1 MVHKGQSKLF
11 IYIYSTLFIV
21 ATGCSSVSNPDAAVN
36 ELEVSPGLNQ
46 AQVDSIF
53 RTLSYFPNETQFA
66 IAVFSDT
73 SAMYYG
79 AIRRQDTV
87 RTIDNYY
94 SVFEIGSISKVFTS
108 VLLADL
114 VQKNRVQLDQ
124 PIQDHLDFQLN
135 DSLQTT
141 FKQLANH
148 SSGLPRVPPNFVWE
162 SLLHM
167 DNPYKDYDETK
178 LREYMREDMVTVREP
193 GNSFRY
199 SNIGAGMLGYVLT
212 RVSGESY
219 ETMLQQ
225 RVFTPLDMQHSTT
238 VRTKVEELLVD
249 GLTKRGNIATKWDF
263 DALKGAGAILS
274 TAEDL
279 AKFGR
284 AHFDMTLPFLQL
296 PLRSTN
302 QIDETREVGLGWMI
316 SKRNSTDRW
325 HWHNGGTGG
334 YRSSIALNI
343 ADNKGVVILSNI
355 SSGHT
360 HSGKIDLLNFFLL
373 EEKKAEEKNARK
385 AIEN

>member
-1 MVHKGQSKLF
+1 LF
-11 IYIYSTLFIV
+11 V
-21 ATGCSSVSNPDAAVN
+21 ATACSSVSNPNAAVN
-36 ELEVSPGLNQ
+36 ELEVRPGFNQ

-73 SAMYYG
+73 SAMYNG
-79 AIRRQDTV
+79 AIRLQDTA
-87 RTIDNYY
+87 RTIENSD

-124 PIQDHLDFQLN
+124 PIQDYLDFQLN

-167 DNPYKDYDETK
+167 DNPYKDYDEAK
-178 LREYMREDMVTVREP
+178 LREFMREDMVAVREP

-219 ETMLQQ
+219 ETMVQQ
-225 RVFTPLDMQHSTT
+225 RVFAPLDMQHSTT
-238 VRTKVEELLVD
+238 VRIKVEELLVD
-249 GLTKRGNIATKWDF
+249 GLTKRGNIATNWDF
-263 DALKGAGAILS
+263 GALKGAGAILS
-274 TAEDL
+274 TTEDL
-279 AKFGR
+279 AKFGQ
-284 AHFDMTLPFLQL
+284 AHFDTTRRLVQL
-296 PLRSTN
+296 PLEITN
-302 QIDETREVGLGWMI
+302 DIDETRAVGLGWMI
-316 SKRNSTDRW
+316 SKRDSTVRR

-343 ADNKGVVILSNI
+343 AENKGVVILSNI

-373 EEKKAEEKNARK
+373 EGEKVDKKNAREP
-385 AIEN
+385 IEN